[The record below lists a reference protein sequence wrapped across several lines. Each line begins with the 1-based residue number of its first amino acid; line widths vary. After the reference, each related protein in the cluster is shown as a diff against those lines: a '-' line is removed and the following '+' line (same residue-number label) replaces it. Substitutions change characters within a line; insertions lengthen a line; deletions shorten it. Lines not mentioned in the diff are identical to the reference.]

1 MNAEAPEFWHHGLI
15 AEWWA
20 TFNHGGPEIEYFGR
34 FIANA
39 QPALDAG
46 CGTGRLLIPWLQA
59 GYDVDGADASADMV
73 DRAIEK
79 ATSLGLDPNVW
90 VSPLHEL
97 DSVRRYKTIVVCG
110 VLGLGTTRR
119 EDQEGL
125 CRVYEL
131 LEPGGTLL
139 LDNEVPYASEG
150 RWMAW
155 LPSEQLNFPEPW
167 PEHGERTPAGDGIE
181 YELRG
186 RTLSF
191 DSLDQ
196 SQWREIRA
204 EKWQNG
210 ELVAAED
217 HRMLIRSYFRDELIL
232 MLERAG
238 FVDISVRG
246 GYAEISDPAHDFLVF
261 HAHRL

>member
-1 MNAEAPEFWHHGLI
+1 MTDTTPEFWHHGLI

-20 TFNHGGPEIEYFGR
+20 TFNTGGPEIDFFGR
-34 FIANA
+34 FIADA

-46 CGTGRLLIPWLQA
+46 CGTGRLLIPWLQR

-73 DRAIEK
+73 DRARGKTED
-79 ATSLGLDPNVW
+79 LGLDAKVW
-90 VSPLHEL
+90 VAPLHEL
-97 DSVRRYKTIVVCG
+97 VSDRSYRTIVVCG
-110 VLGLGTTRR
+110 VLGLGTTRA

-125 CRVYEL
+125 RRVFEL

-139 LDNEVPYASEG
+139 LDNEVPYASED
-150 RWMAW
+150 RWQAW
-155 LPSEQLNFPEPW
+155 LPSEQYRFPEPW
-167 PEHGERTPAGDGIE
+167 PEHGERTPAADGIE

-204 EKWQNG
+204 QKWQDDV
-210 ELVAAED
+210 LVASED

-238 FVDISVRG
+238 FAEISVRG
-246 GYAEISDPAHDFLVF
+246 GYAEIPERDHDFLVF
-261 HAHRL
+261 IAQK